1 MSALPVHRQLAGLFI
16 WLLLTFVAA
25 GLGAWASIE
34 AGSFYLQLARPAWA
48 PPGSVFSPVWT
59 ILFFLMAIAA
69 WLVWRAVGFA
79 GARAALR
86 LYLIQ
91 LVFNVLWSW
100 LFFGWQLGGWAFA
113 DVILLWG
120 LILATLIA
128 FWRISRLAGVL
139 LVPYLLWVSFA
150 VVLNYTVWQLNPRL
164 LG

>member
-1 MSALPVHRQLAGLFI
+1 MSAPPVRRQFAGLVL

-25 GLGAWASIE
+25 ALGAWVSLD
-34 AGSFYLQLARPAWA
+34 AGSFYLQLQRPSWA

-59 ILFFLMAIAA
+59 TLFLLMAIAA
-69 WLVWRAVGFA
+69 WLVWRVRGFA
-79 GARAALR
+79 DARIALL
-86 LYLIQ
+86 LYLVQ

-100 LFFGWQLGGWAFA
+100 LFFGWHLGGPAFV
-113 DVILLWG
+113 DVIVLWC

-139 LVPYLLWVSFA
+139 LVPYLLWVGFA

-164 LG
+164 L